1 MATNRKTSLL
11 KNRTTCFGALLLITG
26 SMFMWLIFLLVQKPK
41 SYIIACISAMIYM
54 VYIILGIILME
65 KI

>member
-1 MATNRKTSLL
+1 MARNLKTSLL
-11 KNRTTCFGALLLITG
+11 KNRITYFGYLLLITG
-26 SMFMWLIFLLVQKPK
+26 STLVWLIFLLVQKPK

-54 VYIILGIILME
+54 AYIILSIILME